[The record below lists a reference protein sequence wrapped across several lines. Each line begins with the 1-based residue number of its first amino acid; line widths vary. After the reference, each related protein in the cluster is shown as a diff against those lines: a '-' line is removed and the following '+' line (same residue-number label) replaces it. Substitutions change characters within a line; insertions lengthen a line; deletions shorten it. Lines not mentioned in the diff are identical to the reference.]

1 VQRLYFLLPDVATTR
16 AVVTELKGG
25 GIPEGHIHVVASA
38 RIPLED
44 LPEATVLQTSELRSG
59 FEKGLGV
66 GGVAGLLGGL
76 LAIAFP
82 PAGLILGGEA
92 LLLMVLAGAGAGAVV
107 SALVAKDIPNHELQS
122 YDDAVSRGQILLM
135 VDVPRAELTAW
146 MDRIQ
151 QHHPEVD
158 FGVCELPPR

>member
-16 AVVTELKGG
+16 AVVSELQGG
-25 GIPEGHIHVVASA
+25 GIQEGHVHVVASA

-59 FEKGLGV
+59 LEKGLGV

-76 LAIAFP
+76 LAVAFP

-92 LLLMVLAGAGAGAVV
+92 LLLMMLAGAGAGAVV
-107 SALVAKDIPNHELQS
+107 SGLIAKDIPNHELQS
-122 YDDAVSRGQILLM
+122 YNDAIARGQILLM
-135 VDVPRAELTAW
+135 VDVPSAELTAW